1 MPERGI
7 LCFKSALGL
16 EERGNQVQP
25 EKYQCDHRDRR
36 YAILSPEQ

>member
-16 EERGNQVQP
+16 EERGNQT
-25 EKYQCDHRDRR
+25 EKYQRDHRDRR
-36 YAILSPEQ
+36 FAILSPDQ